1 MFRFNGYF
9 KSPFMDDDSGSTG
22 MAAND
27 GEVAE
32 LQQDNPDNTGDVD
45 NVEPAQSTEPT
56 EPQEPQE
63 DITQTQAFSKRL
75 NEMTQK
81 AIDAEYDR
89 LYGAEYGIHS
99 KAEYDA
105 YVARQQA
112 IEQGKDPEI
121 VDLQNDLNL
130 TKSELQELKFE
141 KALISQRENLSNDP
155 KYGDVFKAWEGE
167 LKQRMEQYDQMYYNG
182 QLNQRVDL
190 DTAFTLMWREKG
202 PEEIT
207 RLKQK
212 LDIEK
217 ANKESAARSTGSVKG
232 QGKVDNQFFTIDQV
246 KAMTQQEILA
256 NYNAIQESKKSW

>member
-1 MFRFNGYF
+1 MLLRNKFFN
-9 KSPFMDDDSGSTG
+9 PFMDDDSGSTG

-32 LQQDNPDNTGDVD
+32 LQQETPDNTGDEGND
-45 NVEPAQSTEPT
+45 QTPEPT
-56 EPQEPQE
+56 PQQE

-89 LYGAEYGIHS
+89 LYGAEYGIHT

-112 IEQGKDPEI
+112 IEEGKDPEV
-121 VDLQNDLNL
+121 VDLRNSLNQ
-130 TKSELQELKFE
+130 TQSELQEFRYKE
-141 KALISQRENLSNDP
+141 TINSQREALSNDP
-155 KYGDVFKAWEGE
+155 KYGDIFKAWEPE
-167 LKQRMEQYDQMYYNG
+167 IKQRMAQYDQLFSEG
-182 QLNQRVDL
+182 RIQQRVDL

-202 PEEIT
+202 PEEIIA
-207 RLKQK
+207 LKQK

-217 ANKESAARSTGSVKG
+217 ANKDSAARSTGSVKG
-232 QGKVDNQFFTIDQV
+232 QGKVDNQYFSPEQV
-246 KAMTQQEILA
+246 RTMTQEEILA
-256 NYNAIQESKKSW
+256 NYEAIQESKKSWNK

>member
-1 MFRFNGYF
+1 
-9 KSPFMDDDSGSTG
+9 MDDDSGSTG
-22 MAAND
+22 MAANN
-27 GEVAE
+27 EEIAE
-32 LQQDNPDNTGDVD
+32 PQQDNPDNTGDEGNGD
-45 NVEPAQSTEPT
+45 NGQPT
-56 EPQEPQE
+56 DPTPPQE
-63 DITQTQAFSKRL
+63 DVTQTQAFSKRL

-81 AIDAEYDR
+81 AIDSEYDR
-89 LYGAEYGIHS
+89 LYGTEYGIHS

-105 YVARQQA
+105 YVARKQA

-121 VDLQNDLNL
+121 VDLKNDLDL

-141 KALISQRENLSNDP
+141 KSLISQRENLSNDP

-167 LKQRMEQYDQMYYNG
+167 LKQRMEQYDQMYHNG
-182 QLNQRVDL
+182 QIAQRVNL

-207 RLKQK
+207 MLKQK

-232 QGKVDNQFFTIDQV
+232 QGKVDNQFFTADQV

>member
-1 MFRFNGYF
+1 
-9 KSPFMDDDSGSTG
+9 MDDDSGSTG
-22 MAAND
+22 MAANN
-27 GEVAE
+27 EEIAE
-32 LQQDNPDNTGDVD
+32 PQQDNPDNTGDVD
-45 NVEPAQSTEPT
+45 NVETAQSTEPT

-63 DITQTQAFSKRL
+63 DITQTQAFAYRL
-75 NEMTQK
+75 KEEKQK

-89 LYGAEYGIHS
+89 MFGQDYGIHS

-105 YVARQQA
+105 YMARQKY
-112 IEQGKDPEI
+112 IEEGKDPEI
-121 VDLQNDLNL
+121 VDLKNDLDL

-141 KALISQRENLSNDP
+141 KSLISQRENLSNDP

-167 LKQRMEQYDQMYYNG
+167 LKQRMEQYDQMYHNG
-182 QLNQRVDL
+182 QIAQRVNL

-207 RLKQK
+207 MLKQK

-217 ANKESAARSTGSVKG
+217 ANKDSAARSTGSVKG
-232 QGKVDNQFFTIDQV
+232 QGKVDNQFFTADQV